1 MALGVTGQTLGQRV
15 LVRSCMRVT
24 GFGDMDT
31 RWLGT
36 DFDGAFAQYVKVP
49 ASEVFAVNTP
59 WSDAELASL
68 PCSWG
73 TAENMLERA
82 RVRAGEQL
90 WVTGASGGVG
100 SAVVQLAKRRG
111 AVVTAITSR
120 DKSTQVAQLGA
131 DRVLCRE
138 DGVAAL
144 AALEAPNVVV
154 DNVVGS
160 GFAALLK
167 MLRRGGRYVTSGA
180 IAGADVALDMR
191 DLYLRD
197 ITLIGST
204 AWDEVVF
211 PHLMGYVERNEIRS
225 VVAATYPL
233 KDMALAQQA
242 FLEKRHTGNL
252 VLLP

>member
-1 MALGVTGQTLGQRV
+1 
-15 LVRSCMRVT
+15 
-24 GFGDMDT
+24 
-31 RWLGT
+31 
-36 DFDGAFAQYVKVP
+36 
-49 ASEVFAVNTP
+49 VNTP

-211 PHLMGYVERNEIRS
+211 PHLIGYVERNEIRP

-233 KDMALAQQA
+233 QGMALAQQA